1 MVAVACPNCG
11 NALIFSSPALPVQ
24 VCDRCRSLVLN
35 RSDGLERVGEAAAL
49 PFDVSPLQLGSTGCY
64 DGGVFRVAGRVR
76 WAWVHGSWN
85 EWLVLFDDGSQGWLA
100 EAMGDFMILRE
111 RDLDQQKDGLRA
123 QIESGEPDAIGDMVI
138 IDETPLIVVDIKT
151 ATPLASEG
159 ELPFKAARDWSITS
173 IDLRS
178 TTSLCASIQ
187 RDAEGPSL
195 YTGRTV
201 TLRELAMSNLRALA
215 GWKLPA

>member
-1 MVAVACPNCG
+1 M
-11 NALIFSSPALPVQ
+11 
-24 VCDRCRSLVLN
+24 
-35 RSDGLERVGEAAAL
+35 
-49 PFDVSPLQLGSTGCY
+49 PFDVSPLQLGSTGRY
-64 DGGVFRVAGRVR
+64 EGGAFRVAGRVR
-76 WAWVHGSWN
+76 WAWAQGSWN

-111 RDLDQQKDGLRA
+111 RDLGREADRLRT
-123 QIESGEPDAIGDMVI
+123 QIEGGEPNAIGDLVI
-138 IDETPLIVVDIKT
+138 IDETPLTVVDIKT

-159 ELPFKAARDWSITS
+159 ELPFKAAHDWSITS

-178 TTSLCASIQ
+178 TTSLCASLQ

-201 TLRELAMSNLRALA
+201 TLRELAMSNLRVLD